1 MIIIDLLKNH
11 PEAIPALAKI
21 WLRVLGQPWMPHVS
35 STEITTWLSEWL
47 NNDVLPLALI
57 ALDGDKPVGM
67 CSLQVNDGIRPDLL
81 PWLGD
86 LCVAPE
92 YQNRGIGK
100 QLVHAAIGKVRAM
113 EFESLYLFI
122 FEDSLGAYYH
132 KQGWSKIGDDVYQ
145 GHPVIVME
153 FELQNNQ

>member
-1 MIIIDLLKNH
+1 MITIDLLKNH
-11 PEAIPALAKI
+11 PEAVPALAKI
-21 WLRVLGQPWMPHVS
+21 WLEVLGKTWMPHVS
-35 STEITTWLSEWL
+35 IAEITLWLSEWL
-47 NNDVLPLALI
+47 NDNILPLALI

-86 LCVAPE
+86 LCVAPA

-100 QLVHAAIGKVRAM
+100 QLVRAAIEKVCSIR
-113 EFESLYLFI
+113 FENLYLFI
-122 FEDSLGAYYH
+122 FEDSLGDYYN
-132 KQGWSKIGDDVYQ
+132 KQGWHKIGEDVYE

-153 FELQNNQ
+153 FEC